1 MGVTTPIIKTKIMS
15 NREIY
20 MQEQEL
26 SRLEEI
32 VNSKEYLTEEE
43 FDFCMSYDKRVID
56 GMSNNKL

>member
-1 MGVTTPIIKTKIMS
+1 MS

-56 GMSNNKL
+56 GMSNNEFIN

>member
-56 GMSNNKL
+56 EMSNNKL